1 MEVYV
6 SKQFLLVIVIVLG
19 LLGGTLVLT
28 KKTSDKTTGDTG
40 STSATT
46 SNNRSGNLSSKVTLT
61 EFGDFQCPACKSY
74 FPIVKQVKE
83 EYKDKIIFEF
93 KHFPLVQI
101 HPNAFVASRAAEAAG
116 KQGKFFEYHDL
127 LYGNQDSWAQ
137 EQSPNSYFE
146 EFAKQLGLNVDQFK
160 KDMISESVASTINAD
175 AKLAQSIGANST
187 PTFAINGKKIDNPKS
202 VEEFKKVI
210 DEALK
215 TSN

>member
-28 KKTSDKTTGDTG
+28 KKKNNDTQGSTG

-46 SNNRSGNLSSKVTLT
+46 SNHRTGNLSSKVTLT

-74 FPIVKQVKE
+74 YPIVRQVKE
-83 EYKDKIIFEF
+83 EYNDKIIFEF

-116 KQGKFFEYHDL
+116 KQGKFFEYHNL
-127 LYGNQDSWAQ
+127 LYENQDSWAQ
-137 EQSPNSYFE
+137 DKNPNSYFE
-146 EFAKQLGLNVDQFK
+146 EFAKQLGLNVEQFK

-187 PTFAINGKKIDNPKS
+187 PTFAINGKKIANPKS
-202 VEEFKKVI
+202 VDEFKKVI
-210 DEALK
+210 DEALA
-215 TSN
+215 SNK